1 VPSSARP
8 ILAVVA
14 AAALFGTAGT
24 ARELG
29 PDGTT
34 ALGVGATRI
43 VIGTA
48 VLWLAVWWGR
58 RAGSIPEV
66 GGPVRPNRWVILLG
80 GLGVAIYTPM
90 FFEAVER
97 TGVAVG
103 TIVGVGSGPFFAG
116 ALEWAWRG
124 VRPSRWWAIGTV
136 VTVSGGAVLVLAQNA
151 SGSTSDPV
159 DAVGIAFALG
169 AGFGYALYSV
179 TSKVVMERGVD
190 PVLTLASTFLVGAT
204 AVAVVA
210 AREPF
215 EWITSGDGLL
225 MALWLGLSATGLAYI
240 VYGYGLQR
248 LSSATTV
255 TLVLAEPLT
264 ATLLAVLVLDESIVP
279 VAGIGIV
286 GLLAGL
292 LIVGRTAHVSFEPV
306 PDLSD
311 LPDQPG

>member
-1 VPSSARP
+1 MRP
-8 ILAVVA
+8 VLAVVA

-43 VIGTA
+43 AIGTA

-58 RAGSIPEV
+58 SRGSIHSI
-66 GGPVRPNRWVILLG
+66 GAPVRANRWVILLG

-97 TGVAVG
+97 AGVAVG

-116 ALEWAWRG
+116 GLEWVWRG
-124 VRPSRWWAIGTV
+124 VRPSRWWALGTV
-136 VTVSGGAVLVLAQNA
+136 VTVTGGAVLVLAQSA
-151 SGSTSDPV
+151 SDSAGDPV

-179 TSKVVMERGVD
+179 TSKVVMERGVA
-190 PVLTLASTFLVGAT
+190 PTLTLASTFLVGAI
-204 AVAVVA
+204 AVALPA
-210 AREPF
+210 MGEPF
-215 EWITSGDGLL
+215 GWITTGAGIL
-225 MALWLGLSATGLAYI
+225 MALQLGLLATGLAYI
-240 VYGYGLQR
+240 LYGYGLQR
-248 LSSATTV
+248 LTSATTV

-264 ATLLAVLVLDESIVP
+264 ATFLAVLVLDESIVP
-279 VAGIGIV
+279 VAWIGIA
-286 GLLAGL
+286 GLLVGL
-292 LIVGRTAHVSFEPV
+292 LIVGRTAHVSFEPLPQV
-306 PDLSD
+306 V
-311 LPDQPG
+311 PDQPG

>member
-1 VPSSARP
+1 M
-8 ILAVVA
+8 A

-29 PDGTT
+29 PDATT
-34 ALGVGATRI
+34 ALGVGAMRI

-58 RAGSIPEV
+58 SHGSILAVAAPM
-66 GGPVRPNRWVILLG
+66 RSNRWLVLLG
-80 GLGVAIYTPM
+80 GIGVAIYTPM

-116 ALEWAWRG
+116 ALEWAWRR
-124 VRPSRWWAIGTV
+124 VRPSRWWAIGTI
-136 VTVSGGAVLVLAQNA
+136 VTVTGGAVLVSAQN
-151 SGSTSDPV
+151 SSDSTSDPI
-159 DAVGIAFALG
+159 DALGVVFALA

-179 TSKVVMERGVD
+179 TSKVVMERGVE
-190 PVLTLASTFLVGAT
+190 PVLALASTFLVGSF
-204 AVAVVA
+204 AVAVLAV
-210 AREPF
+210 REPF
-215 EWITSGDGLL
+215 GWVTSSEGLTI
-225 MALWLGLSATGLAYI
+225 ALHLGVLATGLAYLL
-240 VYGYGLQR
+240 YGYGLQR

-279 VAGIGIV
+279 VARLGIA
-286 GLLAGL
+286 GLIGGL
-292 LIVGRTAHVSFEPV
+292 LIVGRTARVSFEPV
-306 PDLSD
+306 PERPSE
-311 LPDQPG
+311 

>member
-1 VPSSARP
+1 V
-8 ILAVVA
+8 LAVVA

-34 ALGVGATRI
+34 AIGVGVARI
-43 VIGTA
+43 VIGTV
-48 VLWLAVWWGR
+48 VLWIAVWWGHR
-58 RAGSIPEV
+58 RRSIPAIAA
-66 GGPVRPNRWVILLG
+66 PVRTNRWVILLG

-136 VTVSGGAVLVLAQNA
+136 VTVTGGAVLVLAQNA

-159 DAVGIAFALG
+159 DAVGIIFALA

-190 PVLTLASTFLVGAT
+190 PVLTLASTFLVGST
-204 AVAVVA
+204 LVALLA
-210 AREPF
+210 IRQPF
-215 EWITSGDGLL
+215 GWITTGDGFL
-225 MALWLGLSATGLAYI
+225 MALQLGLLATGLAYI
-240 VYGYGLQR
+240 IYGYGLQR

-264 ATLLAVLVLDESIVP
+264 ATMLAVVVLGEAIAPLAWLGV
-279 VAGIGIV
+279 V

-306 PDLSD
+306 PNHV
-311 LPDQPG
+311 PGPPG